1 MKNNKMKKCFT
12 SVFLAI
18 AVIGVSG
25 MAIACGG
32 NFKSSGGGTYAE
44 TAAASMWQN
53 RSSDAAPAAAMP
65 VPLGEEGAAEVAKE
79 DALSYDMGGGD
90 TAFAASQTQ
99 EPAGPGADANRKLI
113 RTIHLNVE
121 TTEFD
126 KLLAGIRQS
135 ATETGGYIEQ
145 SEISG
150 SSISSSQPGRRYA
163 YLAVRIPSA
172 HLDPFLFQINEQ
184 SNVTNRS
191 ESIED
196 VTLQYSDIESRKKTL
211 AVEQE
216 RLWALLEKADTLEAV
231 IALEERLSEIRYE
244 LESFESQLRLYDNQ
258 VDYSTVYLNID
269 EVRVFTPT
277 TPDSV
282 ATRIQKGFTRNLEG
296 VVNGLVNFT
305 VWLLSSLP
313 TLILLAAVLALIGVI
328 GRLLYRFIKKAI
340 RKALTQ
346 KTGEPKPPAA
356 AATPPAQ
363 QQPPQEK
370 P

>member
-1 MKNNKMKKCFT
+1 M
-12 SVFLAI
+12 
-18 AVIGVSG
+18 
-25 MAIACGG
+25 
-32 NFKSSGGGTYAE
+32 
-44 TAAASMWQN
+44 
-53 RSSDAAPAAAMP
+53 
-65 VPLGEEGAAEVAKE
+65 
-79 DALSYDMGGGD
+79 
-90 TAFAASQTQ
+90 
-99 EPAGPGADANRKLI
+99 
-113 RTIHLNVE
+113 
-121 TTEFD
+121 
-126 KLLAGIRQS
+126 
-135 ATETGGYIEQ
+135 
-145 SEISG
+145 
-150 SSISSSQPGRRYA
+150 
-163 YLAVRIPSA
+163 RIPSA
-172 HLDPFLFQINEQ
+172 HLDPFLSQINEQ

-196 VTLQYSDIESRKKTL
+196 VTLQYSDIESRNKTL

-282 ATRIQKGFTRNLEG
+282 TTRIQKGFTRNLEG

-313 TLILLAAVLALIGVI
+313 TLILLAAILALIGI
-328 GRLLYRFIKKAI
+328 IARLLYRFIKKAI
-340 RKALTQ
+340 HKALPQ

>member
-1 MKNNKMKKCFT
+1 M
-12 SVFLAI
+12 
-18 AVIGVSG
+18 
-25 MAIACGG
+25 
-32 NFKSSGGGTYAE
+32 
-44 TAAASMWQN
+44 
-53 RSSDAAPAAAMP
+53 
-65 VPLGEEGAAEVAKE
+65 
-79 DALSYDMGGGD
+79 
-90 TAFAASQTQ
+90 
-99 EPAGPGADANRKLI
+99 
-113 RTIHLNVE
+113 
-121 TTEFD
+121 
-126 KLLAGIRQS
+126 
-135 ATETGGYIEQ
+135 
-145 SEISG
+145 
-150 SSISSSQPGRRYA
+150 
-163 YLAVRIPSA
+163 RIPSA

-356 AATPPAQ
+356 AATPTAQ

>member
-1 MKNNKMKKCFT
+1 M
-12 SVFLAI
+12 
-18 AVIGVSG
+18 
-25 MAIACGG
+25 
-32 NFKSSGGGTYAE
+32 
-44 TAAASMWQN
+44 
-53 RSSDAAPAAAMP
+53 
-65 VPLGEEGAAEVAKE
+65 
-79 DALSYDMGGGD
+79 
-90 TAFAASQTQ
+90 
-99 EPAGPGADANRKLI
+99 
-113 RTIHLNVE
+113 
-121 TTEFD
+121 
-126 KLLAGIRQS
+126 
-135 ATETGGYIEQ
+135 
-145 SEISG
+145 
-150 SSISSSQPGRRYA
+150 
-163 YLAVRIPSA
+163 RIPSA
-172 HLDPFLFQINEQ
+172 HLDPFLSQINEQ

-282 ATRIQKGFTRNLEG
+282 TTRIQKGFTRNLEG

-313 TLILLAAVLALIGVI
+313 TLILLAAILALIGI
-328 GRLLYRFIKKAI
+328 IARLLYRFIKKAI
-340 RKALTQ
+340 HKALPQ

>member
-1 MKNNKMKKCFT
+1 M
-12 SVFLAI
+12 
-18 AVIGVSG
+18 
-25 MAIACGG
+25 
-32 NFKSSGGGTYAE
+32 
-44 TAAASMWQN
+44 
-53 RSSDAAPAAAMP
+53 
-65 VPLGEEGAAEVAKE
+65 
-79 DALSYDMGGGD
+79 
-90 TAFAASQTQ
+90 
-99 EPAGPGADANRKLI
+99 
-113 RTIHLNVE
+113 
-121 TTEFD
+121 
-126 KLLAGIRQS
+126 
-135 ATETGGYIEQ
+135 
-145 SEISG
+145 
-150 SSISSSQPGRRYA
+150 
-163 YLAVRIPSA
+163 
-172 HLDPFLFQINEQ
+172 
-184 SNVTNRS
+184 
-191 ESIED
+191 
-196 VTLQYSDIESRKKTL
+196 

-282 ATRIQKGFTRNLEG
+282 TTRIQKGFTRNLEG

-313 TLILLAAVLALIGVI
+313 TLILLAAILALIGI
-328 GRLLYRFIKKAI
+328 IARLLYRFIKKAI
-340 RKALTQ
+340 HKALPQ